1 MNSDVITLFLLIVLG
16 FTTHQGLTR
25 PDVMAR
31 YLFSAEAI
39 RLRRQYIRLISPAF
53 LHGSWGHFASNAITL
68 FFFGRGLE
76 QRFGPEMLLGI
87 FFLSVLGG
95 SALCLLLHRNEEY
108 QALGA
113 SGGALGVLFAVVL
126 LMPGM
131 QIRIFPV
138 PLPIPAWLY
147 AMGFLFYTL
156 NGLHSSRGGISHE
169 AHLGGLV
176 TGVLIAWMQAPR
188 LVMMQPL
195 LFGSILGLSIL
206 GIWYFHAN
214 PGRVPGFL
222 RWRFKYALTRHRQ
235 QRRRQREAQV
245 DELLDKVAREGIHS
259 LSSRERAVLEEAS
272 KQRRSGR

>member
-1 MNSDVITLFLLIVLG
+1 MNSDVVTFLLLIVLG
-16 FTTHQGLTR
+16 YTTHQGLTR

-31 YLFSAEAI
+31 YVFSAEAI
-39 RLRRQYIRLISPAF
+39 RLRRQYVRLLSPAF
-53 LHGSWGHFASNAITL
+53 LHGSWSHFASNALTL

-95 SALCLLLHRNEEY
+95 SLLCLLLHRNEEY
-108 QALGA
+108 QSLGA

-131 QIRIFPV
+131 RIMLFPI
-138 PLPIPAWLY
+138 PIPIPAWFY
-147 AMGFLFYTL
+147 AFGFLLYTL

-169 AHLGGLV
+169 AHLGGLL
-176 TGVLIAWMQAPR
+176 TGVLLAWLQAPG
-188 LVMMQPL
+188 LVMQQPL
-195 LFGSILGLSIL
+195 LLASILLFSGL

-222 RWRFKYALTRHRQ
+222 RWRLKYEMT
-235 QRRRQREAQV
+235 RRQHQRSREQAVKV
-245 DELLDKVAREGIHS
+245 DELLDKVARDGIHS
-259 LSSRERAVLEEAS
+259 LSSRERATLEEAS
-272 KQRRSGR
+272 KQRRAAR